1 MAIME
6 LFGKRE
12 KPKIIRAQRSPY
24 MNLAYGIL
32 PTCPAAWGTPPAPL
46 ANLTDEKKSTH
57 LDTDGVAA
65 AGVAKSILIDLGQVY
80 EVYEIVVT
88 NRAGEG
94 IKAAHDDSTGT
105 AILYA
110 DTAATPVTQRGATQ
124 TPAGTA
130 FEDIDAS
137 KVGYN
142 GEGIAVRYVMVTLDP
157 DASYSMTL
165 DINEIQ
171 VFGC

>member
-1 MAIME
+1 MSIMDI
-6 LFGKRE
+6 FRKE

-24 MNLAYGIL
+24 MNLAYGKL
-32 PTCPAAWGTPPAPL
+32 PTCPTAWGTPPAPL

-57 LDTDGVAA
+57 LTTDGVAA
-65 AGVAKSILIDLGQVY
+65 AGVAKKILIDLGQVY

-88 NRAGEG
+88 NRAAEG
-94 IKAAHDDSTGT
+94 VKAEHDDSTGT
-105 AILYA
+105 VELFA
-110 DTAATPVTQRGATQ
+110 DTATPPVTQRGATQ
-124 TPAGTA
+124 TPAGTV

-137 KVGYN
+137 KIGYN

-157 DASYSMTL
+157 DATYSMTL

-171 VFGC
+171 VYGC